1 VQKTNR
7 GKAVARTKKITKTGG
22 GQGKAKIAQKNAVGA
37 TTGKC
42 HSETGEIV
50 TVDRRGGPDR
60 RKAADRRS
68 TSAPVAV
75 ERRKIERREKV
86 TRRRQIDP
94 TTCERN
100 YSAEEIEFMAALDSY
115 KRTSGRM
122 FPTCSEILEVL
133 RGLGYEKRPAV
144 SVSPETAVSA
154 PALPACDLPAVPKA
168 AVL

>member
-1 VQKTNR
+1 M
-7 GKAVARTKKITKTGG
+7 ARTKRIAKTGG
-22 GQGKAKIAQKNAVGA
+22 GPGKAKAAHKNAVAA
-37 TTGKC
+37 TPAKC
-42 HSETGEIV
+42 HSKTGEIV
-50 TVDRRGGPDR
+50 TVDRRTGPDR

-68 TSAPVAV
+68 TNVPVAV

-144 SVSPETAVSA
+144 RVAEAVVSA
-154 PALPACDLPAVPKA
+154 PVLPSCEIPMSPRTPV
-168 AVL
+168 